1 MQNLEFLETFTVDQF
16 KAAQLVNKI
25 QVKKNEKSGKLF
37 FTYGAK
43 VGAVASKGVPTNPM
57 ISRVK
62 GEPTE
67 LNPTGVFFL
76 LHEEG
81 QGSAPVVAEF

>member
-16 KAAQLVNKI
+16 KAKELVNKVI
-25 QVKKNEKSGKLF
+25 VKKNEKTGKLF
-37 FTYGAK
+37 FTFGAK
-43 VGAVASKGVPTNPM
+43 AGAVASKGVPTNPM

-62 GEPTE
+62 GEPTD
-67 LNPTGVFFL
+67 LNPTGIFYL

-81 QGSAPVVAEF
+81 QGSAPVIAEF